1 MINIITSSEID
12 VVEKQKALVEEALSP
27 DGVYIRMKENLI
39 DLLDRGEIKGA
50 DRAKVIADT
59 VAQMS
64 TSITASAMN
73 AGLEWA
79 YREKELSFKREEMS
93 RTLDL
98 LEKQVAKAEQDSI
111 GAIAQKQMLQAQI
124 IRDYGKPVLD
134 NKGNVVSL
142 PDEGR
147 IYETIQNIK
156 QDTLNKQDQNDQ
168 IIAQT
173 DEVYA
178 RTHRLVAD
186 TYVNHGVYSWTT
198 LEKNGIAGV
207 TKAITGYTTLSD
219 LQKVVTGEQ
228 AKGYA
233 YNAWGNAAS
242 ASGGMIGTLVAA
254 EIPGLNPAT
263 YLQAWLDSVTKINA
277 VTAPTVTM

>member
-1 MINIITSSEID
+1 MINIITNAELD
-12 VVEKQKALVEEALSP
+12 VIEKQKLLVAESLGP
-27 DGVYIRMKENLI
+27 DSVYARMKENLLEMLNNNEVYNQ
-39 DLLDRGEIKGA
+39 DVVKAVTE
-50 DRAKVIADT
+50 T

-64 TSITASAMN
+64 VSISSSAMST
-73 AGLEWA
+73 GLEWA
-79 YREKELSFKREEMS
+79 YREKELSLKKEEMS
-93 RTLDL
+93 RALEL
-98 LEKQVAKAEQDSI
+98 LENQIEKAREEAS
-111 GAIAQKQMLQAQI
+111 GSIAQKQMLQAQM
-124 IRDYGKPVLD
+124 IRDYGSPILD
-134 NKGNVVSL
+134 NEGNVIAL

-147 IYETIQNIK
+147 IYEIVEGLKQENI
-156 QDTLNKQDQNDQ
+156 NKKDLNDQ
-168 IIAQT
+168 ILAQT

-178 RTHRLVAD
+178 RTHRLIAD

-198 LEKNGIAGV
+198 LQKNGVSGV
-207 TKAITGYTTLSD
+207 TKATTGYTTLSD

-254 EIPGLNPAT
+254 EIPGLDPSV
-263 YLQAWLDSVTKINA
+263 YLNSWMNSVNKINA

>member
-79 YREKELSFKREEMS
+79 YKEKELSFKREELS

-111 GAIAQKQMLQAQI
+111 GAIAQKQMLQAQM

-134 NKGNVVSL
+134 NEGNVVSL

-207 TKAITGYTTLSD
+207 TKATTGYTTLSD

-254 EIPGLNPAT
+254 EIPGLDPDT
-263 YLQAWLDSVTKINA
+263 YLKAWLSSVNKINLI
-277 VTAPTVTM
+277 TEPTITL

>member
-1 MINIITSSEID
+1 MINIITNAEID

-39 DLLDRGEIKGA
+39 DMLDRGEIKGA

-59 VAQMS
+59 IAQMS
-64 TSITASAMN
+64 TSITAAAMST
-73 AGLEWA
+73 GLQWA
-79 YREKELSFKREEMS
+79 AQEKELSFKREEMS
-93 RTLDL
+93 RTLEL

-111 GAIAQKQMLQAQI
+111 GAIAQKQMLQAQM
-124 IRDYGKPVLD
+124 IRDYGTPVLD
-134 NKGNVVSL
+134 NEGNVVAL
-142 PDEGR
+142 PDAGR

-156 QDTLNKQDQNDQ
+156 QDTENKKDQNDQ

-198 LEKNGIAGV
+198 LQKNGMAGV
-207 TKAITGYTTLSD
+207 TKATTGYTTLSD

-277 VTAPTVTM
+277 VTAPSVTM

>member
-1 MINIITSSEID
+1 MINIITNAEID

-79 YREKELSFKREEMS
+79 YKEKELSFKREELS

-111 GAIAQKQMLQAQI
+111 GAIAQKQMLQAQM

-134 NKGNVVSL
+134 NEGNVVSL

-207 TKAITGYTTLSD
+207 TKATTGYTTLSD

-254 EIPGLNPAT
+254 EIPGLNPST

>member
-1 MINIITSSEID
+1 MINIITNAEID

-64 TSITASAMN
+64 TSITASAMS

-79 YREKELSFKREEMS
+79 YKEKELSFKREEMS

-111 GAIAQKQMLQAQI
+111 GAVAQKQMLQAQM

-134 NKGNVVSL
+134 NEGNVVSL

-198 LEKNGIAGV
+198 LEKNGMAGV
-207 TKAITGYTTLSD
+207 TKATTGYTTLSD

-254 EIPGLNPAT
+254 EIPGLNPST

-277 VTAPTVTM
+277 VTAPSVTM